1 MTAKYD
7 TLSDVAK
14 VARVNPN
21 ALNEKGELKSFLE
34 QYGEYALAK
43 EDDPKLPIR
52 YTPFVLSI
60 NSSVFGI
67 PPLDDKPLIIT
78 NQAIKHIAA
87 KHEAEIKTLSN
98 LATEI
103 KENVLACED
112 PVHKGHLDIVLAIQ
126 SSSGSRMIA
135 VVDAKREQNGVSIVS
150 VRTVHGKRELNDQIM
165 ESLDKGLAI
174 YVNKRT
180 GDWLRD
186 PQNMPAEAELSSETS
201 NRLLKIFY
209 ERFSGKASAEE
220 AEAEKRQGE
229 STRIDEGRRRCA

>member
-34 QYGEYALAK
+34 QYGEYALVK
-43 EDDPKLPIR
+43 EDDPKLSIR

-87 KHEAEIKTLSN
+87 KHEAKIKTLSN
-98 LATEI
+98 LSTEI
-103 KENVLACED
+103 KENALAYED
-112 PVHKGHLDIVLAIQ
+112 PVHNRRGAPAVRMRRRPRPC
-126 SSSGSRMIA
+126 SSQQPERRRAERS
-135 VVDAKREQNGVSIVS
+135 
-150 VRTVHGKRELNDQIM
+150 
-165 ESLDKGLAI
+165 
-174 YVNKRT
+174 
-180 GDWLRD
+180 
-186 PQNMPAEAELSSETS
+186 PAA
-201 NRLLKIFY
+201 
-209 ERFSGKASAEE
+209 AM
-220 AEAEKRQGE
+220 
-229 STRIDEGRRRCA
+229 GRRPRISGAEQARKRLKGGKPSEVVNACAACSA

>member
-43 EDDPKLPIR
+43 EDDPKLSIR

-87 KHEAEIKTLSN
+87 KHEAKIKTLSN

-103 KENVLACED
+103 KENALAYED
-112 PVHKGHLDIVLAIQ
+112 PVHRAR
-126 SSSGSRMIA
+126 SRRGS
-135 VVDAKREQNGVSIVS
+135 D
-150 VRTVHGKRELNDQIM
+150 
-165 ESLDKGLAI
+165 
-174 YVNKRT
+174 
-180 GDWLRD
+180 
-186 PQNMPAEAELSSETS
+186 
-201 NRLLKIFY
+201 
-209 ERFSGKASAEE
+209 
-220 AEAEKRQGE
+220 
-229 STRIDEGRRRCA
+229 